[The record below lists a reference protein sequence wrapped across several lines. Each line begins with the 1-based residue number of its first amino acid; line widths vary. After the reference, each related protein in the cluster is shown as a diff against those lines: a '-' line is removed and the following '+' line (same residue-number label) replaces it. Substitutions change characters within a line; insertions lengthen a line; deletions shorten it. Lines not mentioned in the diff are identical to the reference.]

1 MLVNRYNQK
10 KIDEKE
16 KEKMRNFVKE
26 HYLGGKT
33 MKEFYESF
41 FILFFYLNEDKN
53 ELNLEKNL
61 NDLLNTI
68 PHDLNLSDDFNNF
81 LKKEGENIKLNKLFE
96 IFLYLEH
103 LYFEIN
109 YINIEDDYLNK
120 EINDIKSVKNK
131 IEKLKIKDEFIKAL
145 RRYITR
151 YLMGNKNI
159 LVELKGEN
167 LINELYKSDLWGL
180 NEMKK
185 FENIKHVLNTG
196 LNGVNIKIGEAF
208 SLYEIIGQK
217 ERENLK
223 EFTNE
228 IKSKNEDEDDTTKQ
242 DEDLLE

>member
-1 MLVNRYNQK
+1 M
-10 KIDEKE
+10 
-16 KEKMRNFVKE
+16 
-26 HYLGGKT
+26 
-33 MKEFYESF
+33 
-41 FILFFYLNEDKN
+41 
-53 ELNLEKNL
+53 
-61 NDLLNTI
+61 
-68 PHDLNLSDDFNNF
+68 
-81 LKKEGENIKLNKLFE
+81 
-96 IFLYLEH
+96 YLEH

-109 YINIEDDYLNK
+109 YINIEEDYLNK

-185 FENIKHVLNTG
+185 FENIKHILNTG